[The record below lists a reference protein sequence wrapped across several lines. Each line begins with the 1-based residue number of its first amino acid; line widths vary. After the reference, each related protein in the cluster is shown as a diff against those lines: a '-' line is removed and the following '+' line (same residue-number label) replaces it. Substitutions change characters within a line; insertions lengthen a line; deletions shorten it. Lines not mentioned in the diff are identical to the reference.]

1 MNIEKT
7 VNALKENGMNV
18 VFVNTAEQARQ
29 EVKKLLNKGST
40 TASGG
45 SVTLKE
51 TGIYDLITCEDYNY
65 IDRFKAKTEEE
76 KAEMFSKISKCD
88 YYFCSANAITENGE
102 LVNVDGFSNRVSA
115 LCFGPKNV
123 IVVAGKNKLVKDVK
137 EGFLRIKKIAAPKN
151 CVRLNKNTP
160 CAKTGKCISLSET
173 ELPDI
178 CGGCKSPDR
187 ICRNYVVCGPQ
198 AVKGRITVIICM
210 EDLGY

>member
-1 MNIEKT
+1 MDIEKT

-18 VFVNTAEQARQ
+18 VFANTAEQARQ
-29 EVKKLLNKGST
+29 EVKKLLNKDST

-65 IDRFKAKTEEE
+65 IDRFEAKTEEE

-137 EGFLRIKKIAAPKN
+137 EGFLRIKRIAAPKN

-173 ELPDI
+173 ESPDI

-198 AVKGRITVIICM
+198 EVKGRITVIICM

>member
-1 MNIEKT
+1 MDIEKT

-18 VFVNTAEQARQ
+18 VFANTAEQARQ
-29 EVKKLLNKGST
+29 EVKKLLNKDST

-51 TGIYDLITCEDYNY
+51 TGIYDLITCKDYNY
-65 IDRFKAKTEEE
+65 IDRFEAKTEEE

-123 IVVAGKNKLVKDVK
+123 IVVAGKNKVVKDVK

-173 ELPDI
+173 ESPDI

>member
-1 MNIEKT
+1 MDIEKT

-18 VFVNTAEQARQ
+18 VFANTAEQARQ

-65 IDRFKAKTEEE
+65 IDRFEAKTEEE

-160 CAKTGKCISLSET
+160 CAKIGKCISLSET
-173 ELPDI
+173 ESPDI

-210 EDLGY
+210 EELGY

>member
-1 MNIEKT
+1 MDIEKT

-18 VFVNTAEQARQ
+18 VFANTAEQARQ
-29 EVKKLLNKGST
+29 EVKKLLNKDST

-65 IDRFKAKTEEE
+65 IDRFEAKTEEE

-137 EGFLRIKKIAAPKN
+137 EGFLRIKRIAAPKN

-173 ELPDI
+173 ESPDI